1 MIIQKIVIAGAGTM
15 GSSMAQIYAE
25 YFDDVILYNH
35 RQETLELAKERI
47 ESNVATLVETGNLTK
62 EKAGSLLGAL
72 SYTTS
77 MECFKTCD
85 FVAENLSENLEI
97 KDDFYKKLS
106 EVISN
111 TAVITTNTSGM
122 SINLLSRSVKWP
134 ERFIGMHWFN
144 PPHLVPLIE
153 IIKGEKTREDVA
165 QTVYDLSLKIGKKP
179 VLVNRDIP
187 GFAANRLQFAILREA
202 LDLVQFH
209 WWDFDVPGMMETAF
223 DLVRLQEKGK
233 IRNIGM
239 CNMDTNALKQMVDA
253 GIPVVSNQAQY
264 SVFDRR
270 PERTLLDYSA
280 EHGIY
285 TFAYGTLAGGF
296 LAERYM
302 GKAYEA
308 PETRSQVKYMQIIE
322 DSLGWDG
329 MQKLLPVLKSIA
341 DHHGVSIANVATQYI
356 LNQKSV
362 GAVMVGT
369 RNSKHVQSNLQTLAF
384 DLTEDEMKQIR
395 DFVNQYPTPE
405 GECYELERTSPRY
418 KGIILT
424 DRNHLM
430 K

>member
-1 MIIQKIVIAGAGTM
+1 
-15 GSSMAQIYAE
+15 
-25 YFDDVILYNH
+25 
-35 RQETLELAKERI
+35 
-47 ESNVATLVETGNLTK
+47 
-62 EKAGSLLGAL
+62 
-72 SYTTS
+72 
-77 MECFKTCD
+77 
-85 FVAENLSENLEI
+85 
-97 KDDFYKKLS
+97 
-106 EVISN
+106 
-111 TAVITTNTSGM
+111 
-122 SINLLSRSVKWP
+122 
-134 ERFIGMHWFN
+134 
-144 PPHLVPLIE
+144 
-153 IIKGEKTREDVA
+153 
-165 QTVYDLSLKIGKKP
+165 
-179 VLVNRDIP
+179 
-187 GFAANRLQFAILREA
+187 
-202 LDLVQFH
+202 
-209 WWDFDVPGMMETAF
+209 
-223 DLVRLQEKGK
+223 
-233 IRNIGM
+233 M

-329 MQKLLPVLKSIA
+329 MQKLLPVLKAIA

>member
-1 MIIQKIVIAGAGTM
+1 MCIRDSYQEEDIQIHTKFVPDKDVLPVINMEYTEGIV
-15 GSSMAQIYAE
+15 
-25 YFDDVILYNH
+25 D
-35 RQETLELAKERI
+35 R
-47 ESNVATLVETGNLTK
+47 
-62 EKAGSLLGAL
+62 
-72 SYTTS
+72 
-77 MECFKTCD
+77 
-85 FVAENLSENLEI
+85 
-97 KDDFYKKLS
+97 
-106 EVISN
+106 
-111 TAVITTNTSGM
+111 
-122 SINLLSRSVKWP
+122 
-134 ERFIGMHWFN
+134 
-144 PPHLVPLIE
+144 
-153 IIKGEKTREDVA
+153 
-165 QTVYDLSLKIGKKP
+165 SLK
-179 VLVNRDIP
+179 RMH
-187 GFAANRLQFAILREA
+187 REA

-209 WWDFDVPGMMETAF
+209 WWDFNVPGMMETAF
-223 DLVRLQEKGK
+223 DLVKLQEKGK

-302 GKAYEA
+302 GKTYEA

-329 MQKLLPVLKSIA
+329 MQKLLPVLKAIA
-341 DHHGVSIANVATQYI
+341 DNHGVSIANVATQYI

-369 RNSKHVQSNLQTLAF
+369 RNSKHVRSNIQTLEF
-384 DLTEDEMKQIR
+384 DLTAEEMKTIR
-395 DFVNQYPTPE
+395 DFIDQYPTPE

-424 DRNHLM
+424 DRNHVD